1 MILVQVGETEL
12 HQFYPLDKREIGCY
26 NITVRDFRVLFICLQ
41 SGESAM
47 QTPPVVI

>member
-12 HQFYPLDKREIGCY
+12 HHFYPLDKQEIGCY

-41 SGESAM
+41 SDETAS
-47 QTPPVVI
+47 QTTPVVI